1 VETVVI
7 AASWVGFVS
16 RPDYYKAGD
25 PARTPLKMLA
35 PESAWVLEG
44 FKAELKKLTAAGKQV
59 VLVLSSP
66 RGDAFD
72 PKSVIEPKGMTV
84 QVREPLGRI
93 PRSELIRVTSPI
105 DSRLIAIAAAAG
117 ASVIDPTDYLCSK
130 TFCPA
135 ADETGRPLY
144 RDGSHLR
151 ASYVQERFFAVDQF
165 VFAQGRR

>member
-1 VETVVI
+1 MTPPHTY
-7 AASWVGFVS
+7 
-16 RPDYYKAGD
+16 RPDVDGLRA
-25 PARTPLKMLA
+25 LA
-35 PESAWVLEG
+35 VL
-44 FKAELKKLTAAGKQV
+44 AVKKLTAAGKQV

-72 PKSVIEPKGMTV
+72 PKSVIERKGMTV

-130 TFCPA
+130 TLCPA

-151 ASYVQERFFAVDQF
+151 ASYVQERFFAVDQSVF
-165 VFAQGRR
+165 VQGRR